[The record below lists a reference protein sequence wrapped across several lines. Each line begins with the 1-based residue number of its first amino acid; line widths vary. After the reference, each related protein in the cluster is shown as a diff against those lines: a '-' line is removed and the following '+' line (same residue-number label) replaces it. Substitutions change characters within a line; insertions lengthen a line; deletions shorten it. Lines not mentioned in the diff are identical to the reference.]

1 MTCPRRHGRGEL
13 RWGCQGSVF
22 RAVRWQKG
30 PSLLSQQNTT
40 FGTVLKAASG
50 CKSNPIVC
58 HNSHLAPL
66 RGDVWLCSFG
76 AAVVSAPIDGNPYYF
91 TVSQD
96 LLGNHGLGHR
106 YAWDSPGQVLSK
118 TSIRTRFKAF

>member
-1 MTCPRRHGRGEL
+1 MTCLRRHGRGEL

-40 FGTVLKAASG
+40 FGTVL
-50 CKSNPIVC
+50 N

-66 RGDVWLCSFG
+66 RGDVWVCSFG
-76 AAVVSAPIDGNPYYF
+76 AAVVSVPIDGNPYYF